1 VAASLVVAVTDLVR
15 RIRNRSALIV
25 AIGAPVAMAG
35 VFGLLLDGATS
46 AHFTVGVADADRSA
60 VSRQVA
66 GTLVDPAG
74 GSGGTA
80 ESGAD
85 DRIRFRTFADESALR
100 RAVDDGDVDGGVLLP
115 DGFGADAAAGKR
127 LTVVALRDPRRAIGG
142 EVAAAVAASVGHEV
156 AGVGLSVRVASG
168 LTDRPPGE
176 LVDAAGDRTPAF
188 RLDEGGDT
196 SRSIDASA
204 FFGASMAIVFLFFG
218 VAYAP
223 RSLMKEK
230 EDGTL
235 ARVLAS
241 PIAPGSLL
249 AGKVLGVALLSAA
262 GFVVVW
268 WVTTAAFGAAWGPP
282 VTVLI
287 LIVAT
292 VLSISGVSAFVCG
305 LARTNEQADTYTSA
319 VTFVLALLGGNFVG
333 PANAPPLLQRLS
345 LLTPNG
351 WALRG
356 FTAAAVDGAAP
367 HEVLGAIAVLLV
379 VGAAF
384 GAAGWVLVGRR
395 VVQG

>member
-1 VAASLVVAVTDLVR
+1 MAVVVVALTDLVR

-35 VFGLLLDGATS
+35 VFGLLLGGATS
-46 AHFTVGVADADRSA
+46 ARFTIGVADADRSA
-60 VSRQVA
+60 VSEQVTRTMLRP
-66 GTLVDPAG
+66 GGG
-74 GSGGTA
+74 GSEA
-80 ESGAD
+80 EQ
-85 DRIRFRTFADESALR
+85 RVRFRLMRGEAELR
-100 RAVDDGDVDGGVLLP
+100 RAVDRGDVAGGVLVP
-115 DGFGADAAAGKR
+115 TGFGEAATSGRPVK
-127 LTVVALRDPRRAIGG
+127 VVALRDPHREIGG
-142 EVAAAVAASVGHEV
+142 QVATAVAASVGNRV
-156 AGVGLSVRVASG
+156 SAVGLSVRVGSEITG
-168 LTDRPPGE
+168 RSPGE
-176 LVDAAGDRTPAF
+176 LLGPAGDRPAPF
-188 RLDEGGDT
+188 ELDEGGDT
-196 SRSIDASA
+196 GRSINASA

-241 PIAPGSLL
+241 PIAPGALL
-249 AGKVLGVALLSAA
+249 AGKVLGVAVLSSV
-262 GFVVVW
+262 GFAVVW
-268 WVTTAAFGAAWGPP
+268 LVTTAVFGAAWGPP
-282 VTVLI
+282 ATVVV

-356 FTAAAVDGAAP
+356 FTSAAVDGAGP
-367 HEVLGAIAVLLV
+367 HQVLPAIGVLLV
-379 VGAAF
+379 VGAVF
-384 GAAGWVLVGRR
+384 GAVGWVLVGRR